1 MIRLLLLLFT
11 GLLASGA
18 ILDAGVRAET
28 RSGWRRLQDGAAA
41 DMASGSLPLML
52 RAQLV
57 TTRALLARPEDLAM
71 QADAAYVNA
80 ALACDHGMPTL
91 PGARAALATLA
102 ASPGGDRVGVA
113 RLRREEPVAGGS
125 GPFEGPE
132 VSGLG
137 ARLASEAWLALC
149 RGDRVTAMDLA
160 REAAQ
165 RDRQDPRPLLVLARA
180 HLGRGELT
188 AAAHVT
194 EAAQVRSP
202 GAAYPLV
209 LWAEARLEAGQSE
222 GAIEA
227 LRQALARAPGHARAL
242 LLLEQALQATGA
254 DAVAVAR
261 ERLAAC
267 ARDGRHSPALAASCE
282 LAAAV
287 ENRRLGQRAAA
298 IAQARAVAGNAT
310 ADSHDR
316 AVAVLLLAQLGEVD
330 AAAQLQAALPR
341 REDEQ
346 LPSRAWADIALALGR
361 GEPPPPILP
370 PTPVHPETR
379 LCAARAVLASDGL
392 DALGGLLAAGTI
404 PAAAHPDLQALAAA
418 TTREPVD
425 LPPAQAYAGALRALA
440 ANDPPAAGRLL
451 SHALTGHA
459 DACRAAGLYL
469 PILALTGRG
478 PEDALEP
485 LRAVNRG
492 CVELAWTE

>member
-1 MIRLLLLLFT
+1 M
-11 GLLASGA
+11 
-18 ILDAGVRAET
+18 
-28 RSGWRRLQDGAAA
+28 
-41 DMASGSLPLML
+41 
-52 RAQLV
+52 
-57 TTRALLARPEDLAM
+57 
-71 QADAAYVNA
+71 
-80 ALACDHGMPTL
+80 
-91 PGARAALATLA
+91 
-102 ASPGGDRVGVA
+102 
-113 RLRREEPVAGGS
+113 
-125 GPFEGPE
+125 
-132 VSGLG
+132 
-137 ARLASEAWLALC
+137 
-149 RGDRVTAMDLA
+149 
-160 REAAQ
+160 
-165 RDRQDPRPLLVLARA
+165 
-180 HLGRGELT
+180 
-188 AAAHVT
+188 HVT

-202 GAAYPLV
+202 GAASPLV

-254 DAVAVAR
+254 DARAIAR

-282 LAAAV
+282 LASAV

-298 IAQARAVAGNAT
+298 VSQAQAVAGNTT

-316 AVAVLLLAQLGEVD
+316 ALAIVLLAQLGEVD
-330 AAAQLQAALPR
+330 AAARLQAALPR
-341 REDEQ
+341 RDDEQ

-379 LCAARAVLASDGL
+379 LCAARALLASDGL
-392 DALGGLLAAGTI
+392 EALAALLATGTI
-404 PAAAHPDLQALAAA
+404 PVAAHPDLQALAAA
-418 TTREPVD
+418 TPREAAD

-492 CVELAWTE
+492 CVELEWTE